1 MIPDVCPVC
10 GAKTERERDTADI
23 KCTSPNCPAQLER
36 HIINFV
42 GRDAMDIKGFGT
54 VYIEELVRMG
64 YIKNV
69 ADIFSLKEHREE
81 LIAQGIIGKEKNTDK
96 LLEAIE
102 KAKQND
108 AYKLLTGLG
117 IPNVGKAAAKAIMK
131 HFKTMERLSE
141 ASEEELTAV
150 GDIGKV
156 SADCIRSYFS
166 DEKNQVVLQRLAQA
180 GVNMTAEESETVDS
194 VVSGK
199 TLVVT
204 GTLPTLGRK
213 EAQTLIERYGG
224 KVSGSVSK
232 KTDYVLAGESA
243 GSKLTKAQELGIRV
257 ISEDELYDML
267 QIER

>member
-23 KCTSPNCPAQLER
+23 KCTSLNCPAQLER

-81 LIAQGIIGKEKNTDK
+81 LNAQGIIGKEKNTDM

-108 AYKLLTGLG
+108 A
-117 IPNVGKAAAKAIMK
+117 N
-131 HFKTMERLSE
+131 
-141 ASEEELTAV
+141 
-150 GDIGKV
+150 
-156 SADCIRSYFS
+156 
-166 DEKNQVVLQRLAQA
+166 
-180 GVNMTAEESETVDS
+180 
-194 VVSGK
+194 
-199 TLVVT
+199 
-204 GTLPTLGRK
+204 
-213 EAQTLIERYGG
+213 
-224 KVSGSVSK
+224 
-232 KTDYVLAGESA
+232 
-243 GSKLTKAQELGIRV
+243 
-257 ISEDELYDML
+257 
-267 QIER
+267 